1 MRISDWSSDV
11 CSSDLSAN
19 ELGAVTDGRHCSAE
33 REGQDRR
40 QGGGCAHELAD
51 KRKRKEE
58 AGDIGRY
65 GIARQAQHQRVAQP
79 ARHQRLAGLQ
89 RHLDEIERGPAR
101 QKCRLYKI
109 MVAHRSAATCKDDV
123 SSAERRG
130 GKEVVSKCRSR
141 WWRYH

>member
-1 MRISDWSSDV
+1 MVRRPPISTRTDTLFPYTTLFRARLGEQRQRGAV
-11 CSSDLSAN
+11 LIAERKGAAVLDLSAN

-65 GIARQAQHQRVAQP
+65 GIARQARSEEP
-79 ARHQRLAGLQ
+79 TSELQ
-89 RHLDEIERGPAR
+89 YQMRI
-101 QKCRLYKI
+101 
-109 MVAHRSAATCKDDV
+109 
-123 SSAERRG
+123 SSADCCL
-130 GKEVVSKCRSR
+130 KNKKKKIVSNT
-141 WWRYH
+141 

>member
-79 ARHQRLAGLQ
+79 ARHQRLDRKSGVSGKSVSV
-89 RHLDEIERGPAR
+89 R
-101 QKCRLYKI
+101 
-109 MVAHRSAATCKDDV
+109 VALGG
-123 SSAERRG
+123 RRII
-130 GKEVVSKCRSR
+130 KKNKQQTNSR
-141 WWRYH
+141 KKHNS

>member
-58 AGDIGRY
+58 AGDVGRY

-89 RHLDEIERGPAR
+89 RHLDAIERGPAP
-101 QKCRLYKI
+101 Q
-109 MVAHRSAATCKDDV
+109 T
-123 SSAERRG
+123 
-130 GKEVVSKCRSR
+130 CRSEESRVGTEWVSTCRFR
-141 WWRYH
+141 WAPYH

>member
-11 CSSDLSAN
+11 CSSDL
-19 ELGAVTDGRHCSAE
+19 
-33 REGQDRR
+33 
-40 QGGGCAHELAD
+40 
-51 KRKRKEE
+51 KRKEE

-109 MVAHRSAATCKDDV
+109 MVAHRSAANCKDDV
-123 SSAERRG
+123 MASGSIDRALDRVQIVADDAH
-130 GKEVVSKCRSR
+130 VVDIAAR
-141 WWRYH
+141 

>member
-1 MRISDWSSDV
+1 MRMSDWSSDV
-11 CSSDLSAN
+11 CSSDL
-19 ELGAVTDGRHCSAE
+19 
-33 REGQDRR
+33 QDRR

-51 KRKRKEE
+51 KRKLKEE
-58 AGDIGRY
+58 SCDISRY

-109 MVAHRSAATCKDDV
+109 MVAHRSAANCKDDV
-123 SSAERRG
+123 MASGSIDRALDRVQIVADDAH
-130 GKEVVSKCRSR
+130 VVDIAAR
-141 WWRYH
+141 